1 MYLANDKADLNIF
14 PQNKTHTQNKTLKF
28 FSLGACSIVFFLFES
43 WPI

>member
-28 FSLGACSIVFFLFES
+28 FPRGMFDCLF
-43 WPI
+43 PL